1 MWIAFG
7 TFWISFRVRDRE
19 SERGYS
25 PRGERGRGERKEGED
40 GSEAIEAGVN
50 EETNVLTLYR
60 CEMPR
65 GRERESDGGRKR
77 EREREPRG
85 GRRSGE
91 GVT

>member
-19 SERGYS
+19 SEREYS
-25 PRGERGRGERKEGED
+25 PRGRGGRKEGED

-77 EREREPRG
+77 KRESQEED
-85 GRRSGE
+85 E
-91 GVT
+91 GVARE